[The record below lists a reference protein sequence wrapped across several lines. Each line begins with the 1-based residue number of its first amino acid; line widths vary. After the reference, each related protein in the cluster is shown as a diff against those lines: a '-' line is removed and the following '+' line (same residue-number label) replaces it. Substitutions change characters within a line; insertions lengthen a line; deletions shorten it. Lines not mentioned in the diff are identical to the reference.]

1 MADSLPGADE
11 GLRFVV
17 EQSPEYQALLPRL
30 AAAEPVDTWKA
41 ATRSYFLYQ
50 LKPDSDGAQSNALFV
65 TQWEDDAP
73 ISIVIVTP
81 GTSGGEPRVVDLLA
95 EKSTR

>member
-1 MADSLPGADE
+1 MADSLPVADE

-17 EQSPEYQALLPRL
+17 EESPEYQALLPRL
-30 AAAEPVDTWKA
+30 AAAQPVDTWKA

-50 LKPDSDGAQSNALFV
+50 LKPDADGVQSNALFV

-81 GTSGGEPRVVDLLA
+81 GHGDGEPRVVDLRA
-95 EKSTR
+95 QKAAQ